1 MILPCSRPGHPP
13 ASDHLCGVTSCV
25 DGGAAGVMLVVCRE
39 RVEEESSSVTSVAT
53 LGQDSRTSALSP
65 RH

>member
-1 MILPCSRPGHPP
+1 M
-13 ASDHLCGVTSCV
+13 
-25 DGGAAGVMLVVCRE
+25 MLVVCRE